1 MRHLLKQASILYD
14 EIICVNGYID
24 EYTND
29 CYCYPGWTSD
39 YDTINRCDIDSGENR
54 TRLNDG
60 DQMMNSQNNDFES
73 ISIGLTVLSTI
84 SLMFCI
90 LAIII
95 AILLYLYKKYKNIKK
110 RFGNKSKNNKSK
122 KNDIKRNEKIDGNK
136 DNIQPKTMNDQK
148 GNDISI
154 EKNKSDSIEIL
165 C

>member
-1 MRHLLKQASILYD
+1 MRHLLKEASILYD

-39 YDTINRCDIDSGENR
+39 YDTINRCDIDNGENR

-60 DQMMNSQNNDFES
+60 DKMINSQNNDYES
-73 ISIGLTVLSTI
+73 ISIGLTALNTI

-95 AILLYLYKKYKNIKK
+95 AIFLYLYKKCKNIKK
-110 RFGNKSKNNKSK
+110 RIENKTKIINVKKMILKGINN
-122 KNDIKRNEKIDGNK
+122 
-136 DNIQPKTMNDQK
+136 
-148 GNDISI
+148 
-154 EKNKSDSIEIL
+154 
-165 C
+165 

>member
-1 MRHLLKQASILYD
+1 MRHLLKEESIINN
-14 EIICVNGYID
+14 EIICVNGYIV

-29 CYCYPGWTSD
+29 CYCYPGWISD

-110 RFGNKSKNNKSK
+110 RFGNKSK

-136 DNIQPKTMNDQK
+136 DNIQPKTMNDKK
-148 GNDISI
+148 GNNISGI
-154 EKNKSDSIEIL
+154 STEKNKSDNIEVL

>member
-60 DQMMNSQNNDFES
+60 DQMINSQNNDFES
-73 ISIGLTVLSTI
+73 ISIGLTALSTI

-110 RFGNKSKNNKSK
+110 RIRNKNKIK

-136 DNIQPKTMNDQK
+136 DNIQPKTMNDKK
-148 GNDISI
+148 GNNIPI
-154 EKNKSDSIEIL
+154 EKNKSDNIEVL
-165 C
+165 Y

>member
-1 MRHLLKQASILYD
+1 MRHLLKEASILYD

-39 YDTINRCDIDSGENR
+39 YDTINRCDRDSGENR

-73 ISIGLTVLSTI
+73 ISIGLTALSTI
-84 SLMFCI
+84 SLMFCL

-95 AILLYLYKKYKNIKK
+95 AILLYLYKKYKNFKK
-110 RFGNKSKNNKSK
+110 RIENKNKSKTKNNKSK

-136 DNIQPKTMNDQK
+136 DNIQPKTINDKK
-148 GNDISI
+148 GNGISSI
-154 EKNKSDSIEIL
+154 EVL

>member
-1 MRHLLKQASILYD
+1 MRHLLKEESIINN
-14 EIICVNGYID
+14 EIICVNGYIV

-29 CYCYPGWTSD
+29 CYCYPGWISD

-73 ISIGLTVLSTI
+73 ISIGLVVLSAFR
-84 SLMFCI
+84 LMFCL

-95 AILLYLYKKYKNIKK
+95 VVLLYLYTKI
-110 RFGNKSKNNKSK
+110 GNKNKSNKGK

-136 DNIQPKTMNDQK
+136 DNIQPKTMNDKK
-148 GNDISI
+148 GNNISGISI
-154 EKNKSDSIEIL
+154 EKNKSDNIEVL
-165 C
+165 Y